1 MSKNPLMPLET
12 ERLLIRDFTEDD
24 FDAVYA
30 YGSDPE
36 VVRYMVFPPS
46 TPESTREHI
55 AHCIRQAGEQPRC
68 SYDLGV
74 VLKATNQVIGGISLG
89 VVDHTRGEGAFSYLF
104 QRSGWGQGYATE
116 ALRALVC
123 FGFEELALTRLADS
137 CDVRNSA
144 SARVMEKCGFHCERE
159 QNGERFYALTAE
171 EWQEIVQHES
181 L

>member
-1 MSKNPLMPLET
+1 M
-12 ERLLIRDFTEDD
+12 
-24 FDAVYA
+24 
-30 YGSDPE
+30 
-36 VVRYMVFPPS
+36 
-46 TPESTREHI
+46 
-55 AHCIRQAGEQPRC
+55 
-68 SYDLGV
+68 
-74 VLKATNQVIGGISLG
+74 IGGISLG

-116 ALRALVC
+116 ALRALVR